1 MRLGFKVVG
10 CILGALGIA
19 AVVTGWF
26 MTPTARDVQAMAMG
40 SDRLLLAADGQPLQ
54 ILRTDFQKRRLHW
67 FSLNQFPAALKES
80 VVETEDKRFYHHLG
94 VDPIGTGRA
103 IWAILHHRPLQGAS
117 TLTMQLSDLI
127 TKDVLIDNHT
137 IRKGSVVHKLGQ
149 IIRALYIER
158 KWTKDEIL
166 EAYLNLIHL
175 RGEFQGVPA
184 LSYAYLN
191 KHPLALDPAET
202 QVIAAMIASPN
213 QTAKALQEKACRLL
227 RQRLSGDNC
236 ESIQAAVDQ
245 FFQRAPSM
253 PPGPNFAPHLARRL
267 FNENPNA
274 TIITSTIDFNL
285 QRKMQETLERN
296 LYHLKNSNVHDS
308 AAIVIDNSSG
318 KVLAYVGAVEGS
330 ESPHVDGVRA
340 YRQAG
345 SALKPFLYTKA
356 IQEKLLTPAS
366 ILLDDDTA
374 ISWAG
379 GVYRPSNYDK
389 HFSGTVSVRE
399 ALASSLNVPAVKT
412 VTIIGL
418 HESYEVLQSIGLTG
432 LKEPDFYGVS
442 LALGAVEVRLED
454 LANAYRILANGGLS
468 TPLRFQSSDALPK
481 YSKQIFSRESTYLV
495 SSILSDSSA
504 RSIGFGWDSPLETPF
519 WTAVKT
525 GTSKDYR
532 DNWCVGFS
540 ERYTV
545 GVWTGNFNATAMEK
559 VSGVSGAGPSWYDI
573 MTHLH
578 RQTRSNPPARPDN
591 VVAKTIRHQWDSQ
604 PRTEY
609 FIAGTEPAQE
619 LIEVVQDKRAQ
630 FVFPAEGSVLVKDP
644 QMDQDHIALFVRFK
658 GQIPDKSQLIWD
670 DEILG
675 EAQSPFKLDQPASG
689 DHKLSIRAPDGKIV
703 SAVHFTIK
711 GL

>member
-1 MRLGFKVVG
+1 MRLRTKWIG
-10 CILGALGIA
+10 CILRVLVILAIIA
-19 AVVTGWF
+19 GWF
-26 MTPTARDVQAMAMG
+26 LTPTARDVQAMAMG
-40 SDRLLLAADGQPLQ
+40 SDRLLLAADGRALQ

-67 FSLNQFPAALKES
+67 FRLNQFSTSLKDS
-80 VVETEDKRFYHHLG
+80 VVETEDKRFFSHLG
-94 VDPIGTGRA
+94 VDPVGTARA
-103 IWAILHHRPLQGAS
+103 VWAILRHRPIQGAS
-117 TLTMQLSDLI
+117 TITMQLSDLI
-127 TKDVLIDNHT
+127 TKDVLIENHT
-137 IRKGSVVHKLGQ
+137 IKKGSILHKLRQ
-149 IIRALYIER
+149 VINALYIES
-158 KWTKDEIL
+158 KWSKNEIL

-191 KHPLALDPAET
+191 KHPLALDRSET
-202 QVIAAMIASPN
+202 EVIAAMIASPN
-213 QTAKALQEKACRLL
+213 QSARALNEKACRLL
-227 RQRLSGDNC
+227 RTQAPQDDC
-236 ESIQAAVDQ
+236 TSIHAVVDR
-245 FFQRAPSM
+245 FFGRAPSM

-267 FNENPNA
+267 FNENP
-274 TIITSTIDFNL
+274 TIPIIQSTIDFDL
-285 QRKMQETLERN
+285 QRNVQEILERN
-296 LYHLKNSNVHDS
+296 LYHLKASNVHDS
-308 AAIVIDNSSG
+308 AAIVIDNVTG

-356 IQEKLLTPAS
+356 MQEKLLTPAS
-366 ILLDDDTA
+366 ILLDDATA
-374 ISWAG
+374 ISWSG

-389 HFSGTVSVRE
+389 HFSGPVSVRE

-412 VTIIGL
+412 VTIVGL

-454 LANAYRILANGGLS
+454 LANAYRILANKGTW
-468 TPLRFQSSDALPK
+468 TPLLYQNTESPK
-481 YSKQIFSRESTYLV
+481 TSKPVFTPESTYLV

-504 RSIGFGWDSPLETPF
+504 RAIGFGWDSPLETPF
-519 WTAVKT
+519 WSAVKT

-532 DNWCVGFS
+532 DNWCMGFS

-545 GVWTGNFNATAMEK
+545 GVWAGNFDAQAMEK

-578 RQTRSNPPARPDN
+578 RQFPSRPPARPESLI
-591 VVAKTIRHQWDSQ
+591 VKSIRHQWDSQ

-609 FIAGTEPAQE
+609 FISGTEPAQE
-619 LIEVVQDKRAQ
+619 LVEVSQDKQAQ

-658 GQIPDKSQLIWD
+658 GQVPEKSQLVWD
-670 DEILG
+670 DQVIG
-675 EAQSPFKLDQPASG
+675 EAQSPFKLDQPTSG